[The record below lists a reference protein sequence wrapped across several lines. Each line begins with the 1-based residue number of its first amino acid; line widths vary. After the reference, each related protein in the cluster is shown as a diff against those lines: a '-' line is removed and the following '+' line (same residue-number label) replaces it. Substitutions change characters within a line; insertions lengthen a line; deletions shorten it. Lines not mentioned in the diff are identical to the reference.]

1 VIFVNVKM
9 ISQKIIIAASPEEAY
24 DAYMDEKKHSEFTGS
39 DAKIDPKV
47 GGRFTA
53 WDGYIKGK
61 NIELVRGR
69 KIVQEWA
76 TSEWPGDYPP
86 SRLELSF
93 SKVKTGTEIAM
104 EHSGVPV
111 DEADE
116 IEQGWIDFYW
126 EPLKTYFKKR

>member
-1 VIFVNVKM
+1 MDVKT
-9 ISQKIIIAASPEEAY
+9 ISQRIIVAASPEEAY
-24 DAYMDEKKHSEFTGS
+24 DAYVDEKKHSEFTGS
-39 DAKIDPKV
+39 EAKIDPKV

-61 NIELVRGR
+61 NVELIRGR

-76 TSEWPGDYPP
+76 TSEWPADYPP

-93 SKVKTGTEIAM
+93 SKVKTGTEILM

-111 DEADE
+111 DEVDE
-116 IEQGWIDFYW
+116 VEQGWIDFYW
-126 EPLKTYFKKR
+126 EPMKTYFKKQ

>member
-1 VIFVNVKM
+1 MDVKT
-9 ISQKIIIAASPEEAY
+9 ISQRIIVAASPEEAY
-24 DAYMDEKKHSEFTGS
+24 DAYVDEKKHSEFTGS
-39 DAKIDPKV
+39 EAKIDPKV

-61 NIELVRGR
+61 NVELIRGR

-76 TSEWPGDYPP
+76 TSEWPADYPP

-93 SKVKTGTEIAM
+93 RKVKTGAEILM

-111 DEADE
+111 GEVDEV
-116 IEQGWIDFYW
+116 EQGWIDFYW
-126 EPLKTYFKKR
+126 EPMKTYFKKQ

>member
-1 VIFVNVKM
+1 MDVKT
-9 ISQKIIIAASPEEAY
+9 ISQRIIVAASPEEAY
-24 DAYMDEKKHSEFTGS
+24 DAYVDEKKHSEFTGS
-39 DAKIDPKV
+39 EAKIDPKV

-61 NIELVRGR
+61 NVELIRGR

-76 TSEWPGDYPP
+76 TSEWPADYPP

-93 SKVKTGTEIAM
+93 SKVKAGTEILM

-111 DEADE
+111 DEVDE
-116 IEQGWIDFYW
+116 VEQGWIDFYW
-126 EPLKTYFKKR
+126 EPMKTYFKKQ

>member
-1 VIFVNVKM
+1 MDVKT
-9 ISQKIIIAASPEEAY
+9 ISQRIIVAASPEEAY
-24 DAYMDEKKHSEFTGS
+24 DAYVDEKKHSEFTGS
-39 DAKIDPKV
+39 EAKIDPKV

-61 NIELVRGR
+61 NVELIRGR

-76 TSEWPGDYPP
+76 TSEWPADYPP

-93 SKVKTGTEIAM
+93 RKVKTGAEILM

-111 DEADE
+111 DEVDE
-116 IEQGWIDFYW
+116 VEQGWIDFYW
-126 EPLKTYFKKR
+126 DPLKTYFKKH